1 MKHWMNMLGKFLVL
15 SMLVMSI
22 SPAISMAA
30 EDLYE
35 TLQILKFDEPTE
47 VPDFSLA
54 SVDGGEKKLSD
65 FKGQFVL
72 LNFWATWCAYCRS
85 ERAALQT
92 IYELYQEKGL
102 EIVSVSIDRGSI
114 DPVKAFVKEQQL
126 TFPNLHDPT
135 IEVGLQYA
143 ARVIPMTYFVNR
155 SGKAIGVAIGP
166 RTWEGDDMKSLLA
179 TMLEEKE
186 SLDDGAATSEQAD
199 ATSSATPKAH
209 EADSSAKQE

>member
-1 MKHWMNMLGKFLVL
+1 MKQWVNMLGKFLVL

-22 SPAISMAA
+22 SPAISVAA
-30 EDLYE
+30 EDLYD

-54 SVDGGEKKLSD
+54 AVDGGEKKLSD

-114 DPVKAFVKEQQL
+114 DPVKAFVKEKQL

-135 IEVGLQYA
+135 VEVGLQYA
-143 ARVIPMTYFVNR
+143 ARAIPMTYFVDRN
-155 SGKAIGVAIGP
+155 GKAIGVAIGP
-166 RTWEGDDMKSLLA
+166 RPWDGDDMKALLA
-179 TMLEEKE
+179 QMLEERKASGE
-186 SLDDGAATSEQAD
+186 NTP
-199 ATSSATPKAH
+199 SATP
-209 EADSSAKQE
+209 QEQKKETSTK